1 MTVGDIGTMV
11 LRGHRAGGCRHLGLA
26 GLAMAGLLAGCG
38 PAPIPQGI
46 DDPGEAQNRAVH
58 EINKDVDRT
67 VLRPVSQAYGAVVP
81 GPGQI
86 LIANVGGNV
95 GLPSAIAN
103 GLLQADVG
111 GAAQNT
117 MRFLINTTVGIGGI
131 FDPAT
136 AMGVPEVPT
145 DFGETLH
152 RWGVPEGHYV
162 ELPLLGPTTDRD
174 MLGMAVDVFLNPLR
188 FVLPTVE
195 ANWAT
200 GFQIAAGIGAR
211 SRYSDTIESV
221 LYESADSY
229 AQTRLLYLQNRRFE
243 LGGNSLDEDF
253 VDPYED
259 PYAE

>member
-1 MTVGDIGTMV
+1 MAKCG
-11 LRGHRAGGCRHLGLA
+11 RRAGGHRHLSLA
-26 GLAMAGLLAGCG
+26 AMAAAAMLAGCG
-38 PAPIPQGI
+38 PAPIAQGI
-46 DDPGEAQNRAVH
+46 DDPDEAANRAVH
-58 EINKDVDRT
+58 SVNKEVDRN
-67 VLRPVSQAYGAVVP
+67 VLRPVSQAYGTVVP
-81 GPGQI
+81 RPGQV

-117 MRFLINTTVGIGGI
+117 MRFLVNTTVGIGGL

-152 RWGVPEGHYV
+152 KWGVPEGAYV

-211 SRYSDTIESV
+211 SRYSDTIDSV

-229 AQTRLLYLQNRRFE
+229 AQSRLLYLQNRRFE
-243 LGGNSLDEDF
+243 LGQNSLDEDF

-259 PYAE
+259 PYGE

>member
-1 MTVGDIGTMV
+1 MRLKGVEDMAIGG
-11 LRGHRAGGCRHLGLA
+11 RRAGKFLPFGGTAWVLA
-26 GLAMAGLLAGCG
+26 LTLAACG
-38 PAPIPQGI
+38 PAQLPTGI
-46 DDPGEAQNRAVH
+46 DDPDEAQNRSVHAV
-58 EINKDVDRT
+58 NKEVDRN
-67 VLRPVSQAYGAVVP
+67 VLRPVSRFYGSLVP

-86 LIANVGGNV
+86 LVSNVGSNV
-95 GLPSAIAN
+95 GLPSGIVN
-103 GLLQADVG
+103 GVLQADIG

-136 AMGVPEVPT
+136 AMGVPEVST
-145 DFGETLH
+145 NFGETLH
-152 RWGVPEGHYV
+152 LWGVPEGAYV
-162 ELPLLGPTTDRD
+162 ELPLIGPTTDRD

-188 FVLPTVE
+188 FILPTVE

-200 GFQIAAGIGAR
+200 GFQIAAGVGAR
-211 SRYSDTIESV
+211 ARYSDTIDSV

-243 LGGNSLDEDF
+243 LGQTGSDDEF

-259 PYAE
+259 PYGE

>member
-1 MTVGDIGTMV
+1 MATRGCRTVG
-11 LRGHRAGGCRHLGLA
+11 CRLPGLA
-26 GLAMAGLLAGCG
+26 ALAVAAGLAGCG
-38 PAPIPQGI
+38 PAPIAQGI
-46 DDPGEAQNRAVH
+46 NDPDETQNRAVH
-58 EINKDVDRT
+58 AVNKEVDRN
-67 VLRPVSQAYGAVVP
+67 VLRPVSQAYGATVP
-81 GPGQI
+81 RPGQI

-136 AMGVPEVPT
+136 AIGVPEVPT

-152 RWGVPEGHYV
+152 RWGVPEGAYV

-188 FVLPTVE
+188 FVLPTAE

-200 GFQIAAGIGAR
+200 GFQIAAGVGAR
-211 SRYSDTIESV
+211 SRYADTIDSV

-229 AQTRLLYLQNRRFE
+229 AQSRLLYLQNRRFE
-243 LGGNSLDEDF
+243 LGQNSLDEDF

-259 PYAE
+259 PYGE

>member
-1 MTVGDIGTMV
+1 MKGPRRGDSVGF
-11 LRGHRAGGCRHLGLA
+11 AGRYAALA
-26 GLAMAGLLAGCG
+26 GVSALLLAGCG
-38 PAPIPQGI
+38 PAPIPTGI
-46 DDPGEAQNRAVH
+46 NDPDEAQNRAVH
-58 EINKDVDRT
+58 AVNKEVDRNA
-67 VLRPVSQAYGAVVP
+67 LRPVARAYGSVVP

-86 LIANVGGNV
+86 VVSNVGSNV
-95 GLPSAIAN
+95 GLPSGIVN

-152 RWGVPEGHYV
+152 RWGVPEGAYV
-162 ELPLLGPTTDRD
+162 ELPLIGPTTDRD

-200 GFQIAAGIGAR
+200 GFQIAAGVGAR
-211 SRYSDTIESV
+211 SRYSDTIDSV

-243 LGGNSLDEDF
+243 LGQTGSDEDF

-259 PYAE
+259 PYGE

>member
-1 MTVGDIGTMV
+1 MVMSPFKGGCLRLAGT
-11 LRGHRAGGCRHLGLA
+11 AGGIAL
-26 GLAMAGLLAGCG
+26 LLAGCG
-38 PAPIPQGI
+38 PAPVPTGI
-46 DDPGEAQNRAVH
+46 NDPDEAQNRAIHAV
-58 EINKDVDRT
+58 NKEVDRRA
-67 VLRPVSQAYGAVVP
+67 LRPVSQAYGAVVP
-81 GPGQI
+81 GPGQV
-86 LIANVGGNV
+86 LVSNVGSNV
-95 GLPSAIAN
+95 GLPSGIVN

-136 AMGVPEVPT
+136 AMGVPEVTT

-152 RWGVPEGHYV
+152 RWGVPEGAYV
-162 ELPLLGPTTDRD
+162 ELPLIGPTTDRD

-188 FVLPTVE
+188 FILPTVE

-200 GFQIAAGIGAR
+200 GFQIAAGVGAR
-211 SRYSDTIESV
+211 SRYSDTIDSV

-243 LGGNSLDEDF
+243 LGQTGSGEDF

-259 PYAE
+259 PYGE